1 MKKNLR
7 SRSRDIVLLKEPDYL
22 VDFDRRLNMVS
33 SRMMI
38 DITYYTLHSSKVV
51 IYAVGGGS
59 VEEFAY

>member
-7 SRSRDIVLLKEPDYL
+7 SRSRYIVCLKEP
-22 VDFDRRLNMVS
+22 DFDRRLNMVS

-59 VEEFAY
+59 VEKFAY